1 MNLDLT
7 FVSEVLAFALFVWI
21 TMRYI
26 WPPLNQAMAEREKK
40 IADGLAAA
48 ERAVRD
54 LELAQNKAVTILR
67 EAHQEAAT
75 IVDTAQHRAVQ
86 LIDQAQK
93 RAQEQAARI
102 LEQGHQEL
110 ELEVT
115 RAREQLKTQLGVL
128 SIEIAQKILEQEID
142 PSRHVTLLRTAAERL
157 Q

>member
-142 PSRHVTLLRTAAERL
+142 PSRHVALLRTAAERL